1 MHRPRGAGRNENDA
15 RNKIHRRAVTETPAK
30 TPRPKPRICTPG
42 SGTPQPTAMR
52 LLCFVALLVLAL
64 QHQCRGLLLPLTN
77 TLSSLHG
84 ANDTTPVHH
93 LLRSSSLRSAARHR
107 RHRARRN
114 VQPPGGSGH
123 RQLSLPLSP
132 GSDYTL
138 SLSVGP
144 ASAAAPVSLFLDT
157 GSDLVWFPCAPFT
170 CMLCEGKPTPGGRSG
185 PPPPPP
191 PDSRR
196 VPCSSPLCSAAHAS
210 APPSDLCAAAR
221 CPLDDIETGSCG
233 APCPPLY
240 YAYGDG
246 SLVAQLRRGR
256 VGLAASVAVDN
267 FTFACAHTAL
277 GEPVGVAGF
286 GRGPLSL
293 PAQLSP
299 QLSGRFS
306 YCLVA
311 HSFRANR
318 LVRPSPLILGRSPDS
333 GAAGAAE
340 TTDGFVYTPLLHNPR
355 HPYFYSVALEAV
367 SVGATRVQALPEL
380 ARVDRAGDGGMVV
393 DSGTTFTM
401 LPNETHE
408 RVAEA
413 FARAMA
419 AAGFARA
426 ERAEEQTGLAPCYR
440 YAAADRGV
448 PPLALH
454 FRGGATVALPRRNY
468 FMGFES
474 DEAGGGKRIDVGC
487 LMLMNGGEV
496 GDGPAGTL
504 GNFQQQGFEVVYDVD
519 AGRVGFARRRCT
531 DLWDS
536 LSRR

>member
-1 MHRPRGAGRNENDA
+1 M
-15 RNKIHRRAVTETPAK
+15 K
-30 TPRPKPRICTPG
+30 KPDTQRD
-42 SGTPQPTAMR
+42 AMR
-52 LLCFVALLVLAL
+52 LLCLVALLGLAL
-64 QHQCRGLLLPLTN
+64 LHHQRHQCHGLLLPLTN

-84 ANDTTPVHH
+84 DSNGTARAVLPVHH

-107 RHRARRN
+107 ARR
-114 VQPPGGSGH
+114 GLH
-123 RQLSLPLSP
+123 HRRRQLSLPLTP

-170 CMLCEGKPTPGGRSG
+170 CMLCEGKPTPGGTHSS
-185 PPPPPP
+185 PPLPPP
-191 PDSRR
+191 PDSHR
-196 VPCSSPLCSAAHAS
+196 VPCASPLCSAAHSS
-210 APPSDLCAAAR
+210 APTSDLCAAAG
-221 CPLDDIETGSCG
+221 CPLDDIETGSC
-233 APCPPLY
+233 AASASRPHPCPPLY

-246 SLVAQLRRGR
+246 SLVAHLRRGR
-256 VGLAASVAVDN
+256 VGLAASLAVEN

-299 QLSGRFS
+299 SLSGRFS
-306 YCLVA
+306 YCLVS
-311 HSFRANR
+311 HSFRPDR
-318 LVRPSPLILGRSPDS
+318 LLRPSPLILGRIPDDD
-333 GAAGAAE
+333 AE
-340 TTDGFVYTPLLHNPR
+340 TGGGFVYTPLLHNPK

-367 SVGATRVQALPEL
+367 TVGATRIPANPSLG
-380 ARVDRAGDGGMVV
+380 RVDRAGNGGMVV

-401 LPNETHE
+401 LPGETHAL
-408 RVAEA
+408 VAGA
-413 FARAMA
+413 FARAMD

-426 ERAEEQTGLAPCYR
+426 ERAEAETGLAPCYR
-440 YAAADRGV
+440 YAATDSGV

-454 FRGGATVALPRRNY
+454 FRGNATVALPRRNY

-474 DEAGGGKRIDVGC
+474 EAGGGGGVGC
-487 LMLMNGGEV
+487 LMLMNGGDD
-496 GDGPAGTL
+496 GDDDDDGPAGTL

>member
-1 MHRPRGAGRNENDA
+1 
-15 RNKIHRRAVTETPAK
+15 
-30 TPRPKPRICTPG
+30 
-42 SGTPQPTAMR
+42 MR
-52 LLCFVALLVLAL
+52 LLCCLAALLVLAL
-64 QHQCRGLLLPLTN
+64 QHQCHGLLLPLTN
-77 TLSSLHG
+77 TLLSSLRG
-84 ANDTTPVHH
+84 ANDTATPVHH
-93 LLRSSSLRSAARHR
+93 LLRSSSLRSAARHG
-107 RHRARRN
+107 RHRARRS
-114 VQPPGGSGH
+114 PPPPHGGRH

-170 CMLCEGKPTPGGRSG
+170 CMLCEGKPTPSPGHSR
-185 PPPPPP
+185 PPQPPP

-196 VPCSSPLCSAAHAS
+196 VPCASLLCSAAHAS
-210 APPSDLCAAAR
+210 APPSDLCAAAG
-221 CPLDDIETGSCG
+221 CPLEDIETGSCRG
-233 APCPPLY
+233 ASHACPPLY

-246 SLVAQLRRGR
+246 SLVAHLRRGR
-256 VGLAASVAVDN
+256 VGLGARASSVAVDN

-293 PAQLSP
+293 PGQLAP

-306 YCLVA
+306 YCLVS
-311 HSFRANR
+311 HSFRADR
-318 LVRPSPLILGRSPDS
+318 LIRPSPLILGRSPDAGGGGL
-333 GAAGAAE
+333 GAAAE
-340 TTDGFVYTPLLHNPR
+340 ADGFVYTPLLHNPK

-367 SVGATRVQALPEL
+367 SVGATRIQARPEL
-380 ARVDRAGDGGMVV
+380 ARVDRAGNGGMVV

-401 LPNETHE
+401 LPNETYA
-408 RVAEA
+408 RVVEA

-426 ERAEEQTGLAPCYR
+426 ERAEEQTGLTPCYH
-440 YAAADRGV
+440 YAAASDRGV

-454 FRGGATVALPRRNY
+454 FRGNATVALPRRNY
-468 FMGFES
+468 FMGFKSE
-474 DEAGGGKRIDVGC
+474 EAAGAERKDDVGC
-487 LMLMNGGEV
+487 LMLMNGGDASGEE

>member
-1 MHRPRGAGRNENDA
+1 
-15 RNKIHRRAVTETPAK
+15 
-30 TPRPKPRICTPG
+30 
-42 SGTPQPTAMR
+42 MR
-52 LLCFVALLVLAL
+52 LLCCLAVLLVLAL
-64 QHQCRGLLLPLTN
+64 QHQCCHCYGLLLPLTN
-77 TLSSLHG
+77 TLSSLRG
-84 ANDTTPVHH
+84 GKSNDTATPVHR
-93 LLRSSSLRSAARHR
+93 LLRASSLRSAARHG
-107 RHRARRN
+107 RHRARRSPPPP
-114 VQPPGGSGH
+114 PPGPGRHG

-144 ASAAAPVSLFLDT
+144 ASAAAPVTLFLDT

-170 CMLCEGKPTPGGRSG
+170 CMLCEGKPTPGGQGHPS
-185 PPPPPP
+185 PPP

-196 VPCSSPLCSAAHAS
+196 VPCASPLCSAAHAS
-210 APPSDLCAAAR
+210 APPPDLCAAAR
-221 CPLDDIETGSCG
+221 CPLEDIETGSC
-233 APCPPLY
+233 AASCPPLY

-246 SLVAQLRRGR
+246 SLVAHLRRGR
-256 VGLAASVAVDN
+256 VGLGASVAVDN

-293 PAQLSP
+293 PGQLSP

-306 YCLVA
+306 YCLVS
-311 HSFRANR
+311 HSFRADR
-318 LVRPSPLILGRSPDS
+318 LIRPSPLILGRSPDTP
-333 GAAGAAE
+333 AAAQ
-340 TTDGFVYTPLLHNPR
+340 TDGGFVYTPLLHNPK

-367 SVGATRVQALPEL
+367 SVGATRIQARPEL
-380 ARVDRAGDGGMVV
+380 ARVDRAGNGGMVV

-401 LPNETHE
+401 LPNETYA

-426 ERAEEQTGLAPCYR
+426 DRAEEQTGLTPCYR
-440 YAAADRGV
+440 YAASDRGV

-454 FRGGATVALPRRNY
+454 FRGNATVALPRRNY

-474 DEAGGGKRIDVGC
+474 EEAGGSGRKGVGC
-487 LMLMNGGEV
+487 LMLMNGGDASGED
-496 GDGPAGTL
+496 GGGPAGTL

>member
-1 MHRPRGAGRNENDA
+1 
-15 RNKIHRRAVTETPAK
+15 
-30 TPRPKPRICTPG
+30 
-42 SGTPQPTAMR
+42 MR
-52 LLCFVALLVLAL
+52 LLCCLVALLALAL
-64 QHQCRGLLLPLTN
+64 QHQCHGLLLLPLTN
-77 TLSSLHG
+77 TLISSLRG
-84 ANDTTPVHH
+84 ANDTTTTPIHH
-93 LLRSSSLRSAARHR
+93 LLRSSSLRSAARHG
-107 RHRARRN
+107 RHRARRSAPPP
-114 VQPPGGSGH
+114 PPGPGRRH

-170 CMLCEGKPTPGGRSG
+170 CMLCEGKPTPSGGHSSSA
-185 PPPPPP
+185 PLPLPPP

-196 VPCSSPLCSAAHAS
+196 VPCASPLCSAAHAS
-210 APPSDLCAAAR
+210 APPSDLCAAAG
-221 CPLDDIETGSCG
+221 CPLEDIETGSCRG
-233 APCPPLY
+233 ASHACPPLY

-246 SLVAQLRRGR
+246 SLVAHLRRGR
-256 VGLAASVAVDN
+256 VGLGASVAVDN

-293 PAQLSP
+293 PGQLAP

-306 YCLVA
+306 YCLVS
-311 HSFRANR
+311 HSFRADR
-318 LVRPSPLILGRSPDS
+318 LIRPSPLILGRSPD
-333 GAAGAAE
+333 AAAE
-340 TTDGFVYTPLLHNPR
+340 TGGFVYTPLLHNPK

-367 SVGATRVQALPEL
+367 SVGATRIQARPEL
-380 ARVDRAGDGGMVV
+380 ARVDRAGNGGMVV

-401 LPNETHE
+401 LPNETYA

-426 ERAEEQTGLAPCYR
+426 ERAEEQTGLTPCYH
-440 YAAADRGV
+440 YAASDRGV

-454 FRGGATVALPRRNY
+454 FRGNATVALPRRNY
-468 FMGFES
+468 FMGFKSEE
-474 DEAGGGKRIDVGC
+474 EAGGAGRKDDVGC
-487 LMLMNGGEV
+487 LMLMNGGDVSGED
-496 GDGPAGTL
+496 GGDDGPAGTL

-531 DLWDS
+531 ELWDS

>member
-1 MHRPRGAGRNENDA
+1 
-15 RNKIHRRAVTETPAK
+15 
-30 TPRPKPRICTPG
+30 
-42 SGTPQPTAMR
+42 
-52 LLCFVALLVLAL
+52 
-64 QHQCRGLLLPLTN
+64 
-77 TLSSLHG
+77 
-84 ANDTTPVHH
+84 
-93 LLRSSSLRSAARHR
+93 
-107 RHRARRN
+107 
-114 VQPPGGSGH
+114 
-123 RQLSLPLSP
+123 
-132 GSDYTL
+132 
-138 SLSVGP
+138 VGP

-170 CMLCEGKPTPGGRSG
+170 CMLCEGKPTPSGGHSSSA
-185 PPPPPP
+185 PLPLPPP

-196 VPCSSPLCSAAHAS
+196 VPCASPLCSAAHAS
-210 APPSDLCAAAR
+210 APPSDLCAAAG
-221 CPLDDIETGSCG
+221 CPLEDIETGSCRG
-233 APCPPLY
+233 ASHACPPLY

-246 SLVAQLRRGR
+246 SLVAHLRRGR
-256 VGLAASVAVDN
+256 VGLGASVAVDN

-293 PAQLSP
+293 PGQLAP

-306 YCLVA
+306 YCLVS
-311 HSFRANR
+311 HSFRADR
-318 LVRPSPLILGRSPDS
+318 LIRPSPLILGRSPD
-333 GAAGAAE
+333 AAAE
-340 TTDGFVYTPLLHNPR
+340 TGGFVYTPLLHNPK

-367 SVGATRVQALPEL
+367 SVGATRIQARPEL
-380 ARVDRAGDGGMVV
+380 ARVDRAGNGGMVV

-401 LPNETHE
+401 LPNETYA

-426 ERAEEQTGLAPCYR
+426 ERAEEQTGLTPCYH
-440 YAAADRGV
+440 YAASDRGV

-454 FRGGATVALPRRNY
+454 FRGNATVALPRRNY
-468 FMGFES
+468 FMGFKSEE
-474 DEAGGGKRIDVGC
+474 EAGGAGRKDDVGC
-487 LMLMNGGEV
+487 LMLMNGGDVSGED
-496 GDGPAGTL
+496 GGDDGPAGTL

-531 DLWDS
+531 ELWDS

>member
-1 MHRPRGAGRNENDA
+1 
-15 RNKIHRRAVTETPAK
+15 
-30 TPRPKPRICTPG
+30 
-42 SGTPQPTAMR
+42 MR
-52 LLCFVALLVLAL
+52 LLCFVALLFVLAL
-64 QHQCRGLLLPLTN
+64 LHHQRQCHGLLIPLTN

-84 ANDTTPVHH
+84 DSNGTAPAVLPVHH
-93 LLRSSSLRSAARHR
+93 LLRSFSLRSAARHR
-107 RHRARRN
+107 ARR
-114 VQPPGGSGH
+114 GLHHHHH
-123 RQLSLPLSP
+123 RQLSLPLAP

-144 ASAAAPVSLFLDT
+144 ASATAPVSLFLDT

-170 CMLCEGKPTPGGRSG
+170 CMLCEGKPTPGGMPL
-185 PPPPPP
+185 PPPI
-191 PDSRR
+191 DSRR
-196 VPCSSPLCSAAHAS
+196 VPCASPLCSAAHSS
-210 APPSDLCAAAR
+210 APTSDLCAAAG

-233 APCPPLY
+233 GGASPSRPHPCPQLY

-246 SLVAQLRRGR
+246 SLVAHLRRGR
-256 VGLAASVAVDN
+256 VGLAASLAVEN

-299 QLSGRFS
+299 SLSGRFS
-306 YCLVA
+306 YCLVS
-311 HSFRANR
+311 HSFRPDR
-318 LVRPSPLILGRSPDS
+318 LLRPSPLILGRIPDDDGAGGL
-333 GAAGAAE
+333 GAAGG
-340 TTDGFVYTPLLHNPR
+340 GFVYTPLLHNPK

-367 SVGATRVQALPEL
+367 TVGATRIPANPSLG
-380 ARVDRAGDGGMVV
+380 RVDRAGNGGMVV

-401 LPNETHE
+401 LPGETHA
-408 RVAEA
+408 RVADA

-419 AAGFARA
+419 AAGFVRA
-426 ERAEEQTGLAPCYR
+426 ERAEAETGLAPCYR
-440 YAAADRGV
+440 YDAAADRGGV
-448 PPLALH
+448 PALALH
-454 FRGGATVALPRRNY
+454 FRGNATVALPRRNY

-474 DEAGGGKRIDVGC
+474 EGEGGGGVGC
-487 LMLMNGGEV
+487 LMLMSGGDD
-496 GDGPAGTL
+496 GGDDGPAGTL

>member
-1 MHRPRGAGRNENDA
+1 MA
-15 RNKIHRRAVTETPAK
+15 
-30 TPRPKPRICTPG
+30 
-42 SGTPQPTAMR
+42 
-52 LLCFVALLVLAL
+52 ALLAIALPLLL
-64 QHQCRGLLLPLTN
+64 QHHQCHGLLVPLTN
-77 TLSSLHG
+77 TLSSLRG
-84 ANDTTPVHH
+84 ANGTTTPVPVHH
-93 LLRSSSLRSAARHR
+93 LIRSSSLRSAARHR
-107 RHRARRN
+107 HHRHRARSGPRT
-114 VQPPGGSGH
+114 PSPGH
-123 RQLSLPLSP
+123 HHQLSLPLAP

-144 ASAAAPVSLFLDT
+144 PSAAAPVPLFLDT

-170 CMLCEGKPTPGGRSG
+170 CMLCEGKPTPPGGHSA
-185 PPPPPP
+185 PLPPP

-196 VPCSSPLCSAAHAS
+196 VPCASPICSAAHSS
-210 APPSDLCAAAR
+210 APPSDLCTAAG
-221 CPLDDIETGSCG
+221 CPLEDIETASCG
-233 APCPPLY
+233 GASAHPCPPLY

-246 SLVAQLRRGR
+246 SLVAHLRRGR
-256 VGLAASVAVDN
+256 VGLAASVAVEN

-277 GEPVGVAGF
+277 AEPVGVAGF

-299 QLSGRFS
+299 SLSGRFS
-306 YCLVA
+306 YCLVS
-311 HSFRANR
+311 HSFRADR
-318 LVRPSPLILGRSPDS
+318 LVRPSPLILGRSPDD
-333 GAAGAAE
+333 AADLGAAE
-340 TTDGFVYTPLLHNPR
+340 AGAGGGFVYTPLLHNPR

-367 SVGATRVQALPEL
+367 SVGATRIAARPEL
-380 ARVDRAGDGGMVV
+380 GRVDRAGNGGMVV

-401 LPNETHE
+401 LPGETHA

-419 AAGFARA
+419 AAGFARS
-426 ERAEEQTGLAPCYR
+426 ERAEAQTGLAPCYR
-440 YAAADRGV
+440 YAATDRGV

-454 FRGGATVALPRRNY
+454 FRGNATVALPRRNY

-474 DEAGGGKRIDVGC
+474 EGGGGGGGVGC
-487 LMLMNGGEV
+487 LMLMNGGD
-496 GDGPAGTL
+496 GDDGPAGTL

>member
-1 MHRPRGAGRNENDA
+1 
-15 RNKIHRRAVTETPAK
+15 
-30 TPRPKPRICTPG
+30 
-42 SGTPQPTAMR
+42 MR
-52 LLCFVALLVLAL
+52 LLCVLALLLVLAL
-64 QHQCRGLLLPLTN
+64 QHQCGGLLLPLTN
-77 TLSSLHG
+77 TLSSLRG

-114 VQPPGGSGH
+114 VQQPQAGPGH

-144 ASAAAPVSLFLDT
+144 ASAASPVSLFLDT

-170 CMLCEGKPTPGGRSG
+170 CMLCEGKPTPPGGRSG
-185 PPPPPP
+185 PSPPP

-196 VPCSSPLCSAAHAS
+196 VPCASPLCSAAHAS

-221 CPLDDIETGSCG
+221 CPLDDIETGSCA

-256 VGLAASVAVDN
+256 VGLAASVAVHN

-306 YCLVA
+306 YCLVS
-311 HSFRANR
+311 HSFRADR
-318 LVRPSPLILGRSPDS
+318 LIRPSPLILGRIPDD
-333 GAAGAAE
+333 AE
-340 TTDGFVYTPLLHNPR
+340 TSTTPDDGGFVYTPLLHNPR

-401 LPNETHE
+401 LPNETHA

-413 FARAMA
+413 FGRAMD

-426 ERAEEQTGLAPCYR
+426 GRAEEQTGLAPCYR
-440 YAAADRGV
+440 YAAADRGGV

-468 FMGFES
+468 FMGFKSEL
-474 DEAGGGKRIDVGC
+474 GGGKRTGVGC